1 MIDRVILD
9 KAIGI
14 VSLIIIGLWII
25 ESIIGIIKDGYK
37 FFKEKGLKKLFIN
50 CISHILLAFILIGIV
65 FGIPVCIIYI
75 ILKFI
80 S

>member
-9 KAIGI
+9 KSIGI
-14 VSLIIIGLWII
+14 VSLVLTMLWLIYMI
-25 ESIIGIIKDGYK
+25 YSIIKDEYK
-37 FFKEKGLKKLFIN
+37 KIKEKGIKKFIIN
-50 CISHILLAFILIGIV
+50 HIRNIFLACILIGIV